1 MAFDCAP
8 WEDPRGPTCPKCA
21 RPVGKDE
28 PSTIM
33 HFHEDP
39 DGSRGLSGKKWHAE
53 CARPFWDKFSHVMD
67 ILNRGTNFG

>member
-1 MAFDCAP
+1 MAFDNVP
-8 WEDPRGPTCPKCA
+8 GGDPRGPLCPRCQ
-21 RPVGKDE
+21 RPVGADE

-53 CARPFWDKFSHVMD
+53 CARPYWDKFSSVLQALD
-67 ILNRGTNFG
+67 RAGRGG